1 MATGNI
7 SSTGLTV
14 SISRGGPCLA
24 EAQGLPQSRT
34 PNIASGFCEMSSLR
48 GRANNTFKAL
58 FFPLQPIL
66 LYANKGS
73 GRLGNLNNVH
83 QVADTHFAFEEKIQQ
98 AQPCPIRNS
107 SEFQFRVR
115 QGVGH
120 SFPLSLLFVPEES
133 SVEGEK
139 PIRHDSTARK
149 FGPSFLYFHFF

>member
-1 MATGNI
+1 MPKLRDFLRAGRQTSHQVFVKCRLYGDERIIHPKPSFFRCNQSCFTQISQMA
-7 SSTGLTV
+7 
-14 SISRGGPCLA
+14 
-24 EAQGLPQSRT
+24 
-34 PNIASGFCEMSSLR
+34 
-48 GRANNTFKAL
+48 
-58 FFPLQPIL
+58 
-66 LYANKGS
+66 GS